1 ATSPTE
7 SASATVYVTNY
18 AGMLTNH
25 NDGSRT
31 GANLA
36 ETVLKP
42 SNVNTTS
49 FGKLFSYPLDGVS
62 YAEPL
67 YLANVNVPG
76 QGFHNIV
83 YVATEHDSVYA
94 YDADGL
100 GSTPIWKDSF
110 INPAAGVTTVPAADT
125 GECCDI
131 APEIGITGTPV
142 IDPQTG
148 TLYVVAK
155 TKEVSGGT
163 TSYVQRLHAL
173 DIATGAE
180 KFGGPVVISATVTG
194 SGVGS
199 SGNQLPFDP
208 LHENQRPGL
217 LLLNGVVYM
226 GFSSHGDNEPYH
238 GWILGYN
245 AGTLQQTMA
254 YCVTRNGEGAGVWQS
269 GGGLAT
275 DSTGSIYFVTGDGTF
290 DANTGGADYGDSF
303 VRLTTNGTV
312 ADYFTPH
319 DQSTLN
325 AGNIDLGA
333 GGILLLPD
341 QAGAHTHEL
350 VSAGKNGTLYLVDR
364 DNMGHFNANNDSQIV
379 QSLPNIFPNG
389 TPEPGNFSSP

>member
-1 ATSPTE
+1 SAVGTHTVTATSPTE

-67 YLANVNVPG
+67 YLATANVPG

-94 YDADGL
+94 YDADGI

-110 INPAAGVTTVPAADT
+110 INPAAGVTTVPAADA

-163 TSYVQRLHAL
+163 TRYVQRLHPL
-173 DIATGAE
+173 DITTGAE
-180 KFGGPVVISATVTG
+180 KFGGPVTISAGVTG
-194 SGVGS
+194 SGNGS
-199 SGNQLPFDP
+199 SGNQLPFDS
-208 LHENQRPGL
+208 LHENQHAGL
-217 LLLNGVVYM
+217 LLVNGVLYI
-226 GFSSHGDNEPYH
+226 GFSSHGDIQPYH
-238 GWILGYN
+238 GWVL
-245 AGTLQQTMA
+245 
-254 YCVTRNGEGAGVWQS
+254 
-269 GGGLAT
+269 
-275 DSTGSIYFVTGDGTF
+275 
-290 DANTGGADYGDSF
+290 
-303 VRLTTNGTV
+303 
-312 ADYFTPH
+312 
-319 DQSTLN
+319 
-325 AGNIDLGA
+325 
-333 GGILLLPD
+333 
-341 QAGAHTHEL
+341 
-350 VSAGKNGTLYLVDR
+350 
-364 DNMGHFNANNDSQIV
+364 
-379 QSLPNIFPNG
+379 
-389 TPEPGNFSSP
+389 